1 MTEKY
6 NELSKEME
14 IQTAMC
20 QVHTCMLCMRTS
32 VTQVVEEEW
41 YNHTL
46 QDVLSLHYLNRL
58 QGYAIL
64 YIYSIFS
71 WLEYLST
78 FVRAITHP
86 ACTKPKA
93 SFEHRA

>member
-46 QDVLSLHYLNRL
+46 QDVLSLHYLN
-58 QGYAIL
+58 
-64 YIYSIFS
+64 
-71 WLEYLST
+71 WL
-78 FVRAITHP
+78 FKAMQFC
-86 ACTKPKA
+86 ACTA
-93 SFEHRA
+93 YLAG